1 MPIFALSNR
10 KFIMAGKDKNRREI
24 RINPKDYVQIEHTD
38 TAWQNLEIGMFLML
52 IGAEDDP
59 RKLEILELQLLDV
72 QAGKSVT
79 QVSAGIKPFT
89 PNDDINKPYAVALR
103 GEDGV
108 SVKFLHFHPQRGLA
122 FGVKESMYF
131 DHVQLNTKEEAAR
144 IMFDIRNQNPEMEIR
159 VYLYNVY
166 TGIETWWLKRN

>member
-1 MPIFALSNR
+1 MIIFALSNS
-10 KFIMAGKDKNRREI
+10 KFVMAGKDKNRREV

-38 TAWQNLEIGMFLML
+38 GAWQNLEIEMFEML
-52 IGAEDDP
+52 IEAEED
-59 RKLEILELQLLDV
+59 RQKVEALELQLLEV
-72 QAGKSVT
+72 RAGKSVT

-89 PNDDINKPYAVALR
+89 PNDDIHKPYAVALR